1 DNNNDDGDHTPPT
14 PPDDGNNDNDGN
26 DDGDHTP
33 PTPPDDNND
42 DGTDD
47 GGDVTPPDTSVTT
60 YNNGVTL
67 DRGAKTV
74 TFDTVT
80 LNGESW
86 QNVTFSYVQDGN
98 NYILTAPDGRT
109 LIINQKYVTSDNN
122 AVMTGTQSGT
132 GWVWKYDSQG
142 RFWFATADS
151 AIIEGDG
158 QTNTL
163 DASTSASGANSIG
176 TLISGDKT
184 ENSLNGD
191 ITAGESAI
199 GVVISGDETN
209 TTINGNIYASGGA
222 TGLFVSGND
231 ASVANKGS
239 ITAVDTGSVGVAIAG
254 NNATFSN
261 VGNIDSSLNGTGVSI
276 TGDDAKVRLDGAV
289 NVHLEQNK
297 DGVYQGATGVS
308 ITGNRSDTTIT
319 GNITLSNTDTAA
331 IATEPLTGLAVTGD
345 NNNVTLDGTLALN
358 MTSSRENSFTAQG
371 IAVSG
376 AGNHVQ
382 LKNGVAIN
390 ATLLNGANPLLSAV
404 SITGDNTVS
413 VSGHSTL
420 SANGGAAEAPVSL
433 ANVGAGGTLVLNTD
447 SVLDINLKPTPG
459 YYDYYASLNATDS
472 GSTIDNQG
480 IINASG
486 FPTVMSATNG
496 AVVSNSGTI
505 NAAPSSDVFRSGLL
519 TANSAG
525 SMALNRAG
533 GEINI
538 LSTSTPFYS
547 GGVPVFPLMWI
558 KNTAYALLAHDGGAV
573 ENQADATIT
582 LQGAGLYGV
591 AASKGTASN
600 AGTINID
607 GFLPVLDEDGKVTNK
622 TFVTPGNKLHTM
634 GAGVI
639 VGSTDSGRGDAAGIN
654 TGTINVNNEGFGM
667 LALNG
672 GTVTNQGTI
681 NLTADA
687 DVGKSADNQLIGMGV
702 MSGGVAIN
710 DQTGV
715 ININAD
721 YGKAFYNDGTGF
733 IVNYGTICTNGNCQD
748 SDTYNP
754 TDNQVSL
761 EYHAG
766 LLSEKDQTVTL
777 SKDAV
782 ITGAVGN
789 DGTVNGSN
797 ISVVGASASLNN
809 SATGV
814 INASVNLKSVT
825 DTASSNQGV
834 IDKVTFGA
842 AAVFNNSG
850 TVNNLAMTSGATAN
864 NLSGGVISV
873 PVEMWKGT
881 LNNWGEVD
889 GTMDIA
895 SDGFTFYNAGTFN
908 GKVKT
913 ASAKGGMVVNDGVIN
928 SSGNNTVA
936 MSASG
941 SAKMVNNG
949 TLNLGTRGTTDTGMV
964 GMQLESNA
972 TSSAVVENNGTINI
986 YANNSWAFSQ
996 LGSDGHIVNNGT
1008 VYIDDGVTG
1017 SGLIR
1022 QSDKTIEGSGE
1033 GGNGTETH
1041 YVDFTTP

>member
-1 DNNNDDGDHTPPT
+1 
-14 PPDDGNNDNDGN
+14 
-26 DDGDHTP
+26 
-33 PTPPDDNND
+33 
-42 DGTDD
+42 
-47 GGDVTPPDTSVTT
+47 
-60 YNNGVTL
+60 
-67 DRGAKTV
+67 
-74 TFDTVT
+74 
-80 LNGESW
+80 
-86 QNVTFSYVQDGN
+86 
-98 NYILTAPDGRT
+98 
-109 LIINQKYVTSDNN
+109 
-122 AVMTGTQSGT
+122 M
-132 GWVWKYDSQG
+132 
-142 RFWFATADS
+142 
-151 AIIEGDG
+151 
-158 QTNTL
+158 
-163 DASTSASGANSIG
+163 
-176 TLISGDKT
+176 
-184 ENSLNGD
+184 
-191 ITAGESAI
+191 
-199 GVVISGDETN
+199 
-209 TTINGNIYASGGA
+209 
-222 TGLFVSGND
+222 
-231 ASVANKGS
+231 
-239 ITAVDTGSVGVAIAG
+239 
-254 NNATFSN
+254 
-261 VGNIDSSLNGTGVSI
+261 
-276 TGDDAKVRLDGAV
+276 
-289 NVHLEQNK
+289 HLEQNK

-319 GNITLSNTDTAA
+319 GNITLTNTDSTA

-358 MTSSRENSFTAQG
+358 LTASAESDFMAQG

-382 LKNGVAIN
+382 LKNGVAVN
-390 ATLLNGANPLLSAV
+390 ATLLGDVEHSFLSAL

-420 SANGGAAEAPVSL
+420 SANGGAPQVPVSL
-433 ANVGAGGTLVLNTD
+433 ANVKDGGTLVLNTD
-447 SVLDINLKPTPG
+447 SVLDINNKPNTK
-459 YYDYYASLNATDS
+459 YYGRYASMNATDS

-480 IINASG
+480 IINATG
-486 FPTVMSATNG
+486 FPTVMNATNG
-496 AVVSNSGTI
+496 AVVSNSGAI
-505 NAAPSSDVFRSGLL
+505 NAAPSSDTFWSGLL
-519 TANSAG
+519 MANG
-525 SMALNRAG
+525 TNSMALNRAG

-538 LSTSTPFYS
+538 LSTSKPIYLGGIPFF
-547 GGVPVFPLMWI
+547 PVKWYA
-558 KNTAYALLAHDGGAV
+558 NTAYALLAYEGGAV

-622 TFVTPGNKLHTM
+622 TFVAPAGNKLFTM
-634 GAGVI
+634 GAGVL
-639 VGSTDSGRGDAAGIN
+639 VGSTDSGNGDAAGIN

-687 DVGKSADNQLIGMGV
+687 DVGKSADNQLIGMGA
-702 MSGGVAIN
+702 MSGGLAIN

-733 IVNYGTICTNGNCQD
+733 IVNYGTICTSGNCQD

-754 TDNQVSL
+754 TDNLVSL

-766 LLSEKDQTVTL
+766 LLSDKDQTVTL

-789 DGTVNGSN
+789 DGTVSGSN
-797 ISVVGASASLNN
+797 INVVGASASLNN

-850 TVNNLAMTSGATAN
+850 TVNDLAMTSGATAN

-873 PVEMWKGT
+873 PTEMWKGT

-928 SSGNNTVA
+928 TSGNNTVA

-1008 VYIDDGVTG
+1008 VYIEDGVTG